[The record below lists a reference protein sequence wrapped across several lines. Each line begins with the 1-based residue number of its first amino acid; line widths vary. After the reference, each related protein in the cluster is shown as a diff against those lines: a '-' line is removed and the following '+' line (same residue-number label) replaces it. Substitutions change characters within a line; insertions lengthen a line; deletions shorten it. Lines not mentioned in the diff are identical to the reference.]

1 MRVSIVNLNLLG
13 HDATGQ
19 SILHQARFFLRRGDD
34 VRIYTH
40 HPPEKV
46 PESIRALVQVAT
58 PAELLADR
66 ASHFMASDLYVYHY
80 PCRYDLLESIRSLE
94 RGAVL
99 FYYHNVTPPELWES
113 DFGQEWL
120 QESVE
125 SVGRFTPYAD
135 LMVADSQFNAQQLV
149 EQYGVDPARV
159 RVLPL
164 PVSLER
170 FRPGPKDPG
179 LLERYGLLGKRVILF
194 VGRMASN
201 KRVDLLVEALPRIQE
216 EFPNAML
223 LLVGDDRGNPAI
235 QENVQRVKARA
246 EALGVDDAVIFAGVV
261 DELPEHYRL
270 ADVYATASLHE
281 GFGVPLL
288 EAMASG
294 VPVVAS
300 RATAHPWVV
309 GEAGVLVDPGDAQA
323 LAKGILEVLADD
335 SRAGE
340 LIRRGLARAQ
350 EFSVEAYERNWF
362 RVVAEVTAWLP
373 NNPYPV
379 LVEEASTELELSQAQ
394 EPSTEDQPAQDP
406 RPKRTTP
413 PAALAAEM
421 DELLQKADVM
431 LRGYTVRSKLPV
443 LGPLIAWV
451 RRNLTSHLREP
462 YVDPTFERQVAFN
475 QQLVRALQRLAE
487 RQEAMEARLARLAQ
501 GDADPQQGG
510 EAPVP
515 EQAAP
520 PAPDESRT

>member
-19 SILHQARFFLRRGDD
+19 SILHQARFFLRRGDE

-40 HPPEKV
+40 HPPENV
-46 PESIRALVQVAT
+46 PEAIRPLVQVAT
-58 PAELLADR
+58 TAELLAER
-66 ASHFMASDLYVYHY
+66 TSHFMASDLYVYHY

-99 FYYHNVTPPELWES
+99 FYYHNVTPPALWES

-135 LMVADSQFNAQQLV
+135 LLVADSQFNAQQLV
-149 EQYGVDPARV
+149 EQYGVDPTRV
-159 RVLPL
+159 RVIPL
-164 PVSLER
+164 AVPLEQ
-170 FRPGPKDPG
+170 FHPGPKDPH
-179 LLERYGLLGKRVILF
+179 LLNRYHLHGKRVILF

-201 KRVDLLVEALPRIQE
+201 KRVDLLVEALAQIREKHPG
-216 EFPNAML
+216 AVL
-223 LLVGDDRGNPAI
+223 LLVGDDRSNPAI
-235 QENVQRVKARA
+235 QENVQRIRARA
-246 EALGVDDAVIFAGVV
+246 QALNVAEAVIFTGVV
-261 DELPEHYRL
+261 DDLAEHYRL

-300 RATAHPWVV
+300 RATAHPWVL
-309 GEAGVLVDPGDAQA
+309 GEAGLLVEPGDASA
-323 LAKGILEVLADD
+323 LAAGILEVLSDEG
-335 SRAGE
+335 RAGE

-350 EFSVEAYERNWF
+350 EFSVEAYQRNWF
-362 RVVAEVTAWLP
+362 RIVAEVTAWLP

-379 LVEEASTELELSQAQ
+379 PVEGPPLAQ
-394 EPSTEDQPAQDP
+394 ETPAEDEEPQDL
-406 RPKRTTP
+406 RPKRSRP
-413 PAALAAEM
+413 PAALSADMA
-421 DELLQKADVM
+421 DLLQKADVM
-431 LRGYTVRSKLPV
+431 LRGYTVRSKLPL
-443 LGPLIAWV
+443 LGPLIAWI

-475 QQLVRALQRLAE
+475 QELVHSLQRLAE
-487 RQEAMEARLARLAQ
+487 RQEALEAQLARLARPEGAAEL
-501 GDADPQQGG
+501 
-510 EAPVP
+510 EAFPSSQSGSVP
-515 EQAAP
+515 HDGP
-520 PAPDESRT
+520 SS